1 VATGQTPK
9 STNAALP
16 PHPRGAHSGDAQRR
30 LSGRRAVRAVGSRWS
45 LGVPGEVKGTK
56 TTIRSL
62 NWQFAVT
69 FGHHPPWLSHSSTSV
84 CVESS
89 ASSLLP
95 GEASRIGTSR
105 SWCSATRSGFSNVSC
120 TNDCAIAPWTGRSLL
135 HSAAC
140 SLEAGGGR
148 PWLLLTRCCGGI
160 GKRPSTSGADGGNNE
175 ALAGHR

>member
-1 VATGQTPK
+1 LLAGTT
-9 STNAALP
+9 L
-16 PHPRGAHSGDAQRR
+16 GDRF
-30 LSGRRAVRAVGSRWS
+30 LV
-45 LGVPGEVKGTK
+45 LKGTK

-84 CVESS
+84 CVGSS

-95 GEASRIGTSR
+95 GEASRKGT
-105 SWCSATRSGFSNVSC
+105 SWCSATRSGFSNVGR
-120 TNDCAIAPWTGRSLL
+120 TNDCAIAPWTERSLL

-148 PWLLLTRCCGGI
+148 SWLLLTRCCGGN
-160 GKRPSTSGADGGNNE
+160 GKRPSTSGADGENGE
-175 ALAGHR
+175 VPADRR